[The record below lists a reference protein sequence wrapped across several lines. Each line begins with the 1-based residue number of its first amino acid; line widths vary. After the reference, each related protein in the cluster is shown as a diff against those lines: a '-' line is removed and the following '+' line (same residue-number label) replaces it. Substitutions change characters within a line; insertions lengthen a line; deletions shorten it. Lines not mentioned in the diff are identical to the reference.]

1 MKLMIFGATGGTG
14 ARLLDQALEAGH
26 DVTILARNPTSISR
40 ENVTVL
46 QGNVLNPRPWQSLV
60 AGQDAVL
67 SCLGSIDRKHATTVY
82 SEGTANILA
91 AIRSGGVRRLICLS
105 SAGLDIAPETPLAQR
120 LVTRLVIQRIY
131 RHGYADM
138 AKMEN
143 LVTASDTDWTVIR
156 PPMLTNGPLRA
167 EYRTAANAH
176 LTNPKSISR
185 ADLAHYILNHI
196 NDQDTWKNIVEISQ

>member
-14 ARLLDQALEAGH
+14 ARLLDQALEAAH
-26 DVTILARNPTSISR
+26 DVTVLARNPTSIGR
-40 ENVTVL
+40 ENVTVC
-46 QGNVLNPRPWQSLV
+46 QGDVLDPAPWRSLV

-67 SCLGSIDRKHATTVY
+67 SCLGSTDRKHATTVY

-91 AIRSGGVRRLICLS
+91 AMRSGAVRRLVCLS

-143 LVTASDTDWTVIR
+143 LVTAGDTDWTVIR
-156 PPMLTNGPLRA
+156 PPMLTNGPLTA
-167 EYRTAANAH
+167 DYRTAANTH

-196 NDQDTWKNIVEISQ
+196 NDQDTWKNIVEISR